1 MNVGLIDRPVLWLIT
16 LALIGVAILGKLVG
30 AAIAARLGGLDWRS
44 SALIGTLMNTRG
56 LTELIVLNVAL
67 QQGVISNAL
76 FTMMVLMA
84 LTTTFMAGPLVTL
97 LDPHNEL
104 GSPVEEELVQSR
116 EKSIAAFPALSLP
129 ERSILVAAQTD
140 AALAT
145 LRELAE
151 PLARSQPPREL
162 ILARLV
168 RPPRGA
174 GVRGGLQSENALVR
188 RAADEVERAQRE
200 LAASGIAARAVA
212 FSSVHPGDDLARLA
226 EAGEIDLLL
235 VDGQR
240 PLLGE
245 PVPLVDIKP
254 VLERAPCDVGVL
266 VAREGEYLRLGP
278 GAPIL
283 VPFGGAAHDWSALEL
298 GAWLASAAGA
308 PLKLLGV
315 AGSTDESPAVKRRL
329 DDAGILVREFAGVSI
344 ESVLIE
350 DGREGILAAARGAR
364 LLVVG
369 MSERWKEE
377 GLGETRSQL
386 ARSSGAPILF
396 VRRGQRVGALA
407 PREDFTRFSWSSAGS
422 AAR

>member
-1 MNVGLIDRPVLWLIT
+1 
-16 LALIGVAILGKLVG
+16 
-30 AAIAARLGGLDWRS
+30 
-44 SALIGTLMNTRG
+44 
-56 LTELIVLNVAL
+56 
-67 QQGVISNAL
+67 
-76 FTMMVLMA
+76 
-84 LTTTFMAGPLVTL
+84 
-97 LDPHNEL
+97 
-104 GSPVEEELVQSR
+104 
-116 EKSIAAFPALSLP
+116 
-129 ERSILVAAQTD
+129 
-140 AALAT
+140 
-145 LRELAE
+145 
-151 PLARSQPPREL
+151 
-162 ILARLV
+162 
-168 RPPRGA
+168 
-174 GVRGGLQSENALVR
+174 VR

-200 LAASGIAARAVA
+200 LVASGIAARAVA

-266 VAREGEYLRLGP
+266 VAREGEYLGLGP

-407 PREDFTRFSWSSAGS
+407 PREDFTRFSWSSAGF